1 LRSWNYYLT
10 YCEAGFSSQT
20 LGLNV
25 ITFARP
31 NTRTFIHA
39 VPSGRLADPI
49 GPFVN
54 ANGAPIFIPAG
65 AL

>member
-1 LRSWNYYLT
+1 LT

-31 NTRTFIHA
+31 NTRSLIHA
-39 VPSGRLADPI
+39 IPSGRLAEPL
-49 GPFVN
+49 GPFTN
-54 ANGAPIFIPAG
+54 AGGAPIQIPSG
-65 AL
+65 VV